1 VAHCHYV
8 AVAHCLSDA
17 PSLKCATNSSNS
29 SGARISGAP
38 QCTKFPPAT
47 PPSPH
52 ATCLSLSPIISHS
65 PPTPTLLSLS
75 LIIPRSLTHPD
86 VFTHA
91 LRSGRHHHRE
101 RPQAPLYSRARR
113 RLTSRTAGFLAAS
126 LLTAPS
132 PSLFPLLLT
141 PAQHQGR
148 QVEGLDAL
156 LRQGAGDV
164 VPATV
169 VDGVLCLEEVD
180 DGALELRRRELN
192 VLRVGEAREGQRQ
205 GQGHSSPPTSCS
217 STRGRSAL
225 SSTHGGSLSSTCSG
239 ALPSSGDDPL
249 QGTRLFPVAVL
260 RHGLGLIA
268 SASASG
274 LIPGRRGRAR
284 HGRRYRGRAPSF
296 TAKSSTNR
304 WRWRRHR
311 VSRI

>member
-1 VAHCHYV
+1 MNPNKTTTRAGHKPT
-8 AVAHCLSDA
+8 D
-17 PSLKCATNSSNS
+17 
-29 SGARISGAP
+29 RISKA
-38 QCTKFPPAT
+38 KK
-47 PPSPH
+47 
-52 ATCLSLSPIISHS
+52 
-65 PPTPTLLSLS
+65 PTL
-75 LIIPRSLTHPD
+75 IPFSSIPFSPAPPLPTHNRQRVTPC
-86 VFTHA
+86 
-91 LRSGRHHHRE
+91 GRPR
-101 RPQAPLYSRARR
+101 RPP
-113 RLTSRTAGFLAAS
+113 
-126 LLTAPS
+126 P
-132 PSLFPLLLT
+132 P
-141 PAQHQGR
+141 GR
-148 QVEGLDAL
+148 WSYAVDGGG
-156 LRQGAGDV
+156 RQGAG
-164 VPATV
+164 ATP
-169 VDGVLCLEEVD
+169 
-180 DGALELRRRELN
+180 LRAPRPSRRG
-192 VLRVGEAREGQRQ
+192 RPGGSAPGPSR
-205 GQGHSSPPTSCS
+205 SSPPTSCS